1 MKNTDRV
8 DNNFRK
14 IGEKF
19 SLSKNQLGIKVKML
33 ILLIRRNISFLC
45 LKIKLVLKAYY
56 KNISGFIDKHKLRPI
71 VDVLIFMV
79 IIVFFHF
86 LWWDWGF
93 KDLLLNYF
101 SFAELEQFMAYQVF
115 WPSAWIVE
123 HIIGYDITTLN
134 TTLYFPNNGYIAVN
148 GSCSGLKQFY
158 QWIFLMVL
166 FPGPWK
172 QKLWFIPLGLLVIHL
187 TNIFRIVV
195 LSVILMNWPDYWQ
208 ASHDWLLRPFFY
220 VVIFALWMLWEEKF
234 RFKKVKKSEPKT
246 DQ

>member
-1 MKNTDRV
+1 MLKTYYQ
-8 DNNFRK
+8 NF
-14 IGEKF
+14 
-19 SLSKNQLGIKVKML
+19 
-33 ILLIRRNISFLC
+33 
-45 LKIKLVLKAYY
+45 
-56 KNISGFIDKHKLRPI
+56 SGFIDKHKLRPI

-93 KDLLLNYF
+93 KNLLLKYF

-115 WPSAWIVE
+115 LPSAWIVE
-123 HIIGYDITTLN
+123 HIIGYDINTLN

-234 RFKKVKKSEPKT
+234 RYKKEKKIKT
-246 DQ
+246 T

>member
-1 MKNTDRV
+1 
-8 DNNFRK
+8 
-14 IGEKF
+14 
-19 SLSKNQLGIKVKML
+19 ML
-33 ILLIRRNISFLC
+33 NSYC
-45 LKIKLVLKAYY
+45 KT
-56 KNISGFIDKHKLRPI
+56 ISGFIEKHKLRPI

-93 KDLLLNYF
+93 KNLLLEYF

-115 WPSAWIVE
+115 LPSSWIVE
-123 HIIGYDITTLN
+123 HIIGYDINTLK

-172 QKLWFIPLGLLVIHL
+172 KKLWFIPLGLLVIHL

-195 LSVILMNWPDYWQ
+195 LSIILMNWPDYWQ

-220 VVIFALWMLWEEKF
+220 VVIFALWMVWEEKF
-234 RFKKVKKSEPKT
+234 RNKKVKKRESKT
-246 DQ
+246 D